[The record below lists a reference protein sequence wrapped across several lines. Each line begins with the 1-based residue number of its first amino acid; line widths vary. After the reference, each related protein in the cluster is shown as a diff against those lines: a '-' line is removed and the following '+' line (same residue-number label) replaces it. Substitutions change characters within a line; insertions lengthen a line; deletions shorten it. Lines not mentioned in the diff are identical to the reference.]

1 MTARFQ
7 TLPAALRSGSHQI
20 AAAVAIVF
28 AGALSTPD
36 AAFAQTAA
44 TGAASATATAGAPS
58 GVDAGA
64 TQFTVQPGQ
73 SLNDA
78 AIALTQSHDRA
89 VLARAA
95 KAIFDA
101 NPNAFMGHDPSR
113 LRLGAVLNLPP
124 VDATGAA
131 ASAAAAA
138 GPAFAPNSTA
148 QAAANASAT
157 TSAAA
162 PAAPTPAAPADTGTS
177 AATGAGASSS
187 AAAQSSHGASAP
199 ATTETAPAAGSQAAG
214 TSAPSASAASGAHG
228 WTGSIQSSGPAAGAQ
243 PASQAHP
250 KVSSLQQLLALKNR
264 VLMELQKHG
273 IGKQQPAS
281 NGNAATAPGAT
292 QPSGSTGGAS
302 APANAAPAAPT
313 PTSAAANPASGPAG
327 IPQEYLGVAAVVG
340 AALVALLAGLTM
352 RRRRKAAREEA
363 AANEAAVNEAAV
375 NEAAVN
381 EAAANGLAT
390 NEPSAPGDQTPRVAP
405 DAARVLDETPAAA
418 NAPSTPPADT
428 HRAPHAAPTAPIVE
442 SETKSE
448 PETFDAASA
457 EAGLAAAASLGADA
471 LPRESL
477 DPAREKA
484 RAAEAAAQEQAAR
497 EQLAQTADHA
507 AESARVE
514 LSLDEAP
521 IHASIEPAA
530 RQALEAHEEA
540 SELTSAPV
548 KLDLDTAP
556 DMAFREPTFEPPPA
570 TPPIQLGHVE
580 PAAQHEQ
587 LIEPLPDE
595 DSLAL
600 PDEPSTPERFPLG
613 EPPPL
618 GPAVTDFPRD
628 AIRALDSLDDFALPP
643 RAERDEPA
651 AEFDLPETL
660 GAHAVTPPA
669 SLTTQPVVAPDITA
683 QQAMP
688 EHAPE
693 PPAAAD
699 EIVAGT
705 AGAAAVAGLGAAP
718 FGALN
723 LDFDLELPPGPS
735 QAVPAFT
742 PEELARIARN
752 KLDLAVEYI
761 DLGDV
766 VGARTLIN
774 EVIESNDAA
783 TRADARALLSTLA
796 PLS

>member
-28 AGALSTPD
+28 AGALSTPG

-44 TGAASATATAGAPS
+44 ATGAASAAATAGAPS
-58 GVDAGA
+58 GADAGA

-138 GPAFAPNSTA
+138 GLASASGLTA
-148 QAAANASAT
+148 QAASNASVT

-162 PAAPTPAAPADTGTS
+162 PAAQTPAAPADTGAS
-177 AATGAGASSS
+177 AAAGTAASS
-187 AAAQSSHGASAP
+187 AAAALSSQGASAP
-199 ATTETAPAAGSQAAG
+199 ATAEMTPAAGSQAAS
-214 TSAPSASAASGAHG
+214 TASPPASAASGAHA
-228 WTGSIQSSGPAAGAQ
+228 WTGSIQSGAPAAGAQ

-250 KVSSLQQLLALKNR
+250 QVSSLQQLLALKNR

-273 IGKQQPAS
+273 IGKQPAS
-281 NGNAATAPGAT
+281 NGSAATAPGAT
-292 QPSGSTGGAS
+292 QPSGSTAGAS
-302 APANAAPAAPT
+302 APANAMPASPTAAPAT
-313 PTSAAANPASGPAG
+313 THPASGPAS

-363 AANEAAVNEAAV
+363 AAS
-375 NEAAVN
+375 
-381 EAAANGLAT
+381 EAAASEA
-390 NEPSAPGDQTPRVAP
+390 SAPGDAMPRVAP
-405 DAARVLDETPAAA
+405 DAARVRDETPAAPK
-418 NAPSTPPADT
+418 APSPSPADT
-428 HRAPHAAPTAPIVE
+428 HPAAHAAPTAPVVAE

-477 DPAREKA
+477 DPAREEA
-484 RAAEAAAQEQAAR
+484 RAAEAAAQEQVAR
-497 EQLAQTADHA
+497 EQAAQAADRAAQTT
-507 AESARVE
+507 RVE
-514 LSLDEAP
+514 PSLDEAP
-521 IHASIEPAA
+521 IHAPIEPTAH
-530 RQALEAHEEA
+530 RALEASEEA
-540 SELTSAPV
+540 PETTPAPL
-548 KLDLDTAP
+548 KLDLGTAP
-556 DMAFREPTFEPPPA
+556 DTAFREPTFEPPISPD

-587 LIEPLPDE
+587 LIEPLPDD

-600 PDEPSTPERFPLG
+600 PDQPSTPERFPLG

-618 GPAVTDFPRD
+618 GPAIADDFPRD

-643 RAERDEPA
+643 RTEHAEPA
-651 AEFDLPETL
+651 ADFDLP
-660 GAHAVTPPA
+660 AAPDAPAVTPPA

>member
-7 TLPAALRSGSHQI
+7 TFPAALRSGSHQI

-28 AGALSTPD
+28 AGALSTPG

-44 TGAASATATAGAPS
+44 ATGAASAVATAGAPS
-58 GVDAGA
+58 GADAGA

-113 LRLGAVLNLPP
+113 LRLGAVLSLPP

-138 GPAFAPNSTA
+138 GPASAPGSTA
-148 QAAANASAT
+148 QAASNASAT
-157 TSAAA
+157 TSAAGA
-162 PAAPTPAAPADTGTS
+162 QPSAAPADTGAS
-177 AATGAGASSS
+177 ASAGPAASS
-187 AAAQSSHGASAP
+187 AAAAPSLQGASAP
-199 ATTETAPAAGSQAAG
+199 ATTEPTSAAGSQAPGAA
-214 TSAPSASAASGAHG
+214 APSAAPASGTHA
-228 WTGSIQSSGPAAGAQ
+228 WTGSIQSSAPAAGAL

-250 KVSSLQQLLALKNR
+250 QVSSLQQLLALKNR

-273 IGKQQPAS
+273 IGKQPAS

-292 QPSGSTGGAS
+292 QPSGSTAGAS
-302 APANAAPAAPT
+302 APANATPASPTAAPAKTHP
-313 PTSAAANPASGPAG
+313 ANGPAG

-352 RRRRKAAREEA
+352 RRRSKAAREEA
-363 AANEAAVNEAAV
+363 AANEA
-375 NEAAVN
+375 
-381 EAAANGLAT
+381 
-390 NEPSAPGDQTPRVAP
+390 SASTDETPRVAP
-405 DAARVLDETPAAA
+405 DAARVLDETPRIVPDAARVRDETPA
-418 NAPSTPPADT
+418 APKAPSPSPADT
-428 HRAPHAAPTAPIVE
+428 HPAAHAAPTAPVAE
-442 SETKSE
+442 SEARAG

-477 DPAREKA
+477 DPAREQA
-484 RAAEAAAQEQAAR
+484 RTADAAAQEQVAR
-497 EQLAQTADHA
+497 EQVAQTIDHA
-507 AESARVE
+507 AETTRVE
-514 LSLDEAP
+514 PSLDEAP
-521 IHASIEPAA
+521 IHAPIEPAA
-530 RQALEAHEEA
+530 HQALEASEEA
-540 SELTSAPV
+540 PETTSAPL
-548 KLDLDTAP
+548 KLDLGAAPDTA
-556 DMAFREPTFEPPPA
+556 FHEPIFEPPASPA

-587 LIEPLPDE
+587 LIEPLPDD

-600 PDEPSTPERFPLG
+600 PDQPSTPERFPLG

-618 GPAVTDFPRD
+618 GPAIADEFPRD

-643 RAERDEPA
+643 RAEHAEPTA
-651 AEFDLPETL
+651 DFDLPDTL
-660 GAHAVTPPA
+660 GAHPATPPA
-669 SLTTQPVVAPDITA
+669 SLTTQPVVTPDITA
-683 QQAMP
+683 RQAMP

>member
-1 MTARFQ
+1 
-7 TLPAALRSGSHQI
+7 LRSGSHRI
-20 AAAVAIVF
+20 ATAVAIVF
-28 AGALSTPD
+28 AGALSTPG
-36 AAFAQTAA
+36 AAFAQTAG
-44 TGAASATATAGAPS
+44 TGAASAAATAGAPS
-58 GVDAGA
+58 GADAGA

-113 LRLGAVLNLPP
+113 LRVGAVLNLPP
-124 VDATGAA
+124 VDATGAT

-138 GPAFAPNSTA
+138 GLASAPGSTT
-148 QAAANASAT
+148 QAAPNASAT

-162 PAAPTPAAPADTGTS
+162 PAAQTSAAAADTGAS
-177 AATGAGASSS
+177 AAAGTAASSS
-187 AAAQSSHGASAP
+187 AAAQSSQGASAP
-199 ATTETAPAAGSQAAG
+199 ATTETTPVAGSQAAG
-214 TSAPSASAASGAHG
+214 TSAPSASAASSAHG

-250 KVSSLQQLLALKNR
+250 QVSSLQQLLALKNR

-273 IGKQQPAS
+273 IGKQPAS

-292 QPSGSTGGAS
+292 QSSGSTAGAS
-302 APANAAPAAPT
+302 APANATPASPTAAPAA
-313 PTSAAANPASGPAG
+313 AHPASGLAG

-363 AANEAAVNEAAV
+363 AANEVS
-375 NEAAVN
+375 
-381 EAAANGLAT
+381 GLT
-390 NEPSAPGDQTPRVAP
+390 DEMPRVPP
-405 DAARVLDETPAAA
+405 DAARVPDETPAAPK
-418 NAPSTPPADT
+418 APATSPVDT
-428 HRAPHAAPTAPIVE
+428 HQAQYAAPTAPVVE

-477 DPAREKA
+477 DPAREEA

-497 EQLAQTADHA
+497 EQVAQTVVDHA
-507 AESARVE
+507 AETVRVE
-514 LSLDEAP
+514 PSLDEAP
-521 IHASIEPAA
+521 IHAPIEPAEH
-530 RQALEAHEEA
+530 QALEASEETPETPETTPA
-540 SELTSAPV
+540 AH
-548 KLDLDTAP
+548 KLDLGTAP
-556 DMAFREPTFEPPPA
+556 DMAFREPTFEPPTSPA
-570 TPPIQLGHVE
+570 TPPIQLDHVE

-587 LIEPLPDE
+587 LIEPLPDD

-600 PDEPSTPERFPLG
+600 PDEPSTPKGFPLG

-618 GPAVTDFPRD
+618 GPAIADFPRD

-643 RAERDEPA
+643 RAEHAESAP
-651 AEFDLPETL
+651 EFDLPDTL
-660 GAHAVTPPA
+660 GAPAATAPA

-693 PPAAAD
+693 PPAAGD

-735 QAVPAFT
+735 QALPAFT

-774 EVIESNDAA
+774 EVIESNDAE

>member
-1 MTARFQ
+1 MTTRFQ
-7 TLPAALRSGSHQI
+7 ILPAALRSGSHQI

-28 AGALSTPD
+28 AGALSTPG

-44 TGAASATATAGAPS
+44 TSAATAGAPS
-58 GVDAGA
+58 GADAGA
-64 TQFTVQPGQ
+64 MQFTVQPGQ

-78 AIALTQSHDRA
+78 AIALTQSRDRA

-138 GPAFAPNSTA
+138 EPASAPGSTA
-148 QAAANASAT
+148 QVASNASAT
-157 TSAAA
+157 APSAL
-162 PAAPTPAAPADTGTS
+162 TPAAPADTGAT
-177 AATGAGASSS
+177 AAAGTGASSTS
-187 AAAQSSHGASAP
+187 TAQPSQGASAP
-199 ATTETAPAAGSQAAG
+199 ATTEPTPAAGSQAAG
-214 TSAPSASAASGAHG
+214 ATAQSALAASGTHG
-228 WTGSIQSSGPAAGAQ
+228 WTGSIQSSAPAASAQ

-250 KVSSLQQLLALKNR
+250 QVSSLQQLLALKNR

-273 IGKQQPAS
+273 IGKQPAS

-292 QPSGSTGGAS
+292 QPSDSTAGAS
-302 APANAAPAAPT
+302 APANGTPAAPT
-313 PTSAAANPASGPAG
+313 PAPAATHPASGPAG
-327 IPQEYLGVAAVVG
+327 IPQEYVGVAAAVG
-340 AALVALLAGLTM
+340 AVLVALLAGLTM

-363 AANEAAVNEAAV
+363 AASEAF
-375 NEAAVN
+375 
-381 EAAANGLAT
+381 
-390 NEPSAPGDQTPRVAP
+390 APGDESPRVAP
-405 DAARVLDETPAAA
+405 DAARVHDETPAAPK
-418 NAPSTPPADT
+418 APTPADM
-428 HRAPHAAPTAPIVE
+428 RPGSPAPAAATAPVAE

-448 PETFDAASA
+448 PETFDEASA

-477 DPAREKA
+477 DPAREEA
-484 RAAEAAAQEQAAR
+484 RTAEAAAQEQASR
-497 EQLAQTADHA
+497 EQAAQTADRA
-507 AESARVE
+507 AEATRVE
-514 LSLDEAP
+514 PSLDELP
-521 IHASIEPAA
+521 IHAPTEPPAH
-530 RQALEAHEEA
+530 QALEASDEA
-540 SELTSAPV
+540 PATTPAPL

-556 DMAFREPTFEPPPA
+556 DMAFREPTFEPPISPA
-570 TPPIQLGHVE
+570 TPPIQLGQVE

-587 LIEPLPDE
+587 LIEPLPED

-600 PDEPSTPERFPLG
+600 PEQPSTPERFPLG

-618 GPAVTDFPRD
+618 GPAIADDFPRN

-651 AEFDLPETL
+651 EFDLPAAP
-660 GAHAVTPPA
+660 GASAVTPPA
-669 SLTTQPVVAPDITA
+669 SLTTQPVVTPDITA

-705 AGAAAVAGLGAAP
+705 TGAAAVAGLGAAP